1 MIMQVGHLNFLIQ
14 TTLIQSTESEDFSYN
29 NRHHII
35 GVGYRG
41 SISAATADY
50 PTAAALGVVFLP

>member
-1 MIMQVGHLNFLIQ
+1 MIMRVGHLNFLIQ
-14 TTLIQSTESEDFSYN
+14 TTLKSTESEDFSYN

-41 SISAATADY
+41 SISAAAAYY
-50 PTAAALGVVFLP
+50 PTVAALGVVFLP